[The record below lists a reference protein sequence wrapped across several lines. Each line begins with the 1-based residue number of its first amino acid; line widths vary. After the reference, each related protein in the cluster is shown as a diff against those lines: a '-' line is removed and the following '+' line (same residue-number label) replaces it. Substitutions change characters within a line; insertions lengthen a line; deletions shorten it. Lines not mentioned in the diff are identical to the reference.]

1 MSQPISGSTLRRRV
15 LAPVIFCLLS
25 STFLCHCSSGIQDK
39 YDEVTALMKERRWD
53 EAVAFC
59 TKQLQETPGDSLYY
73 AYRGV
78 SEREHGDFEK
88 AEADLLKSVEANPK
102 TGWCYRELGSTLLNR
117 GKYEEAIQYLSKA
130 KELET
135 DKSHLAFI
143 SAYIAL
149 AELNLL
155 NYEKAQ
161 EGAEEA
167 IKLAPNA
174 SFGYLTR
181 GQLYLDT
188 FEYERALADANRAVE
203 LDDKNP
209 RAYTL
214 RAWIYLESDDWKKA
228 KQDSERALQIN
239 KDFWEATEMLSAIS
253 LSIGNSQEA
262 SELAEQLIKR
272 FPDAAVGYADKA
284 TCLLIEGNLKEAQ
297 ALADKALSLQPEST
311 RALQI
316 SVLIAVRNGDKPK
329 LAELLER
336 LKKAFGA
343 NERKVAKSEA
353 FVALFLKDY
362 PRVVR
367 LMNPEKYS
375 KAPQEYRLRAEA
387 YSRMNK
393 HVLAEED
400 MKKALEQKYSKV
412 SVFEQYLKM

>member
-1 MSQPISGSTLRRRV
+1 M
-15 LAPVIFCLLS
+15 LALVIFSLFS
-25 STFLCHCSSGIQDK
+25 STFLCHCSMGSQDK
-39 YDEVTALMKERRWD
+39 YDEVTALMRERRWD

-59 TKQLQETPGDSLYY
+59 SKQLQETPGDSLYY

-78 SEREHGDFEK
+78 CEREHGDFEK
-88 AEADLLKSVEANPK
+88 AEADLLRALEANPK
-102 TGWCYRELGSTLLNR
+102 TGWYYRELGATLLR
-117 GKYEEAIQYLSKA
+117 QGKYERAIPYLSRA

-135 DKSHLAFI
+135 DKNHIAFI
-143 SAYIAL
+143 LSSIAL

-161 EGAEEA
+161 GGADEA
-167 IKLAPNA
+167 IQLAPNS

-188 FEYERALADANRAVE
+188 FEYEKALADANKAVE

-209 RAYTL
+209 RAYNL

-228 KQDSERALQIN
+228 KKDSDRALQIN

-262 SELAEQLIKR
+262 SELAEQLINR

-297 ALADKALSLQPEST
+297 ALAEKALSLQPESA

-316 SVLIAVRNGDKPK
+316 SVLIAARNGDKPK

-336 LKKAFGA
+336 LKKACGA

-353 FVALFLKDY
+353 LVSLFLKDY

-375 KAPQEYRLRAEA
+375 KAPHEYRLRAEA
-387 YSRMNK
+387 YSRMKK
-393 HVLAEED
+393 HELAESD

-412 SVFEQYLKM
+412 SVFEQYLKI